1 VIVRI
6 SNEGQY
12 ELGDELGERLNQ
24 LDNDVVSAVESGDE
38 ARFRAAFEEL
48 LDYVREQGSAV
59 SDDDLRES
67 HLILPPED
75 LTLHEAGNEFT
86 GDGLI
91 PD

>member
-12 ELGDELGERLNQ
+12 ELGDDLGDRLNE
-24 LDNDVVSAVESGDE
+24 LDNAVVAAVESGDE
-38 ARFRAAFEEL
+38 AQFRAAFEQL
-48 LDYVREQGSAV
+48 LEYVRAQGSEV

-67 HLILPPED
+67 SLILPPED
-75 LTLHEAGNEFT
+75 LTLDEAGNEFT